1 MPLDLALTDAGY
13 NRRTARYGFSRGAT
27 GDVLLDSTQ
36 AYAVMGSIAC
46 VKNGYWADSTHGSEL
61 ATLQT
66 VTRFTPSPTPSQA
79 EAMAVDALLPL
90 EQANL
95 IVANPTAEAR
105 VRSVAGGLAAL
116 DLNVSWAT
124 PGGAV
129 QSQKASF

>member
-13 NRRTARYGFSRGAT
+13 NGRTARYGFSRGAN

-46 VKNGYWADSTHGSEL
+46 VKKGWWADSTHGSEL

-95 IVANPTAEAR
+95 ITANPTAEAR

-129 QSQKASF
+129 QSRKASF

>member
-1 MPLDLALTDAGY
+1 MPLDIALTDAGY
-13 NRRTARYGFSRGAT
+13 NSRTARYGFSRGAT

-61 ATLQT
+61 ATLKT
-66 VTRFTPSPTPSQA
+66 VTRYTPSPTPSQA

-95 IVANPTAEAR
+95 IVSNSTAAAK
-105 VRSVAGGLAAL
+105 VRTVAGGIAAL
-116 DLNVSWAT
+116 DLNVSWGT
-124 PGGAV
+124 PGGAA
-129 QSQKASF
+129 QTRKASF